1 MIVSSPYTSLEVLT
15 EEALTEESL
24 VTNSVDDS
32 LCVEYDRPGYAVL
45 RYCDVENPYQ
55 RWIY

>member
-32 LCVEYDRPGYAVL
+32 LCVEYHRLGPMLG
-45 RYCDVENPYQ
+45 YCDVENPNQ